1 MTVSAPQNLKKIDF
15 SQVDSTIEASTSIG
29 MISMQ
34 QYAKKLLAK
43 NLINPRDV
51 EHLFKSRDNQQQQ
64 KPQIP
69 LH

>member
-1 MTVSAPQNLKKIDF
+1 MEFN
-15 SQVDSTIEASTSIG
+15 QVDSIIEASATTG
-29 MISMQ
+29 MVTMQ